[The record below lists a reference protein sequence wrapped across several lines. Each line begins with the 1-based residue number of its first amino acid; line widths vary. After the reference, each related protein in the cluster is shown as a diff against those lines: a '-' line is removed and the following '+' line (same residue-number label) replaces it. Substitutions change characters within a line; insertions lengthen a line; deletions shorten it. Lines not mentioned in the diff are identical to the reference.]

1 MSEIRVKDLLQAKA
15 LGCLDAEENATFLH
29 LMEEDNE
36 FPWEELGQ
44 YQNLVT
50 LMPIVLDLEIPDLEI
65 KNKVLAEL
73 PIQTEDDQT
82 EEEVEE
88 ETEEELEEENVT
100 DSTETLEI
108 IEDEEIFIEEEDID
122 APELLQIDE
131 VEIKKTKTTDGI
143 SFKEPVKPE
152 LDLNAFK
159 TAKPELAEEQK
170 AKSQRKAV
178 KKKPTGKSS
187 KNYVSK
193 YSRDVK
199 ESKAGVNKILTI
211 AGIVIVIIL
220 IFLLVMYLG
229 LSSEIDE
236 NKKEIERLKQRI
248 GITLDLDESFPSES
262 RIT

>member
-15 LGCLDAEENATFLH
+15 LGCLDAKENATFLH

-50 LMPIVLDLEIPDLEI
+50 LMPTVLDLEIPDPEV
-65 KNKVLAEL
+65 KNKVVMEL
-73 PIQTEDDQT
+73 KVQSEDEQT
-82 EEEVEE
+82 EEEVEDV
-88 ETEEELEEENVT
+88 NVI
-100 DSTETLEI
+100 DSIETLEI
-108 IEDEEIFIEEEDID
+108 IEDEEIIITEEDID
-122 APELLQIDE
+122 APELSQTDE
-131 VEIKKTKTTDGI
+131 VEKKKSGTHDGI

-152 LDLNAFK
+152 FDLNAFK
-159 TAKPELAEEQK
+159 TGKPKLTEKQK
-170 AKSQRKAV
+170 VKPQKKAV
-178 KKKPTGKSS
+178 KKKLPAKST

-193 YSRDVK
+193 FSKDEK
-199 ESKAGVNKILTI
+199 ESKGGVNKILSI

-248 GITLDLDESFPSES
+248 GITLNLDESFPSES